1 MFAIAN
7 DTFDFALITFYKD
20 IFLCYINSTT
30 KTYFIVNNIYMD
42 EIRYR
47 LKLLRENLSLTQ
59 KELSQILMIKQASY
73 SAIETGRRELTDRN
87 ISLLCNTFHVNP
99 TWLREG
105 IGEMFLNQSTKNS
118 FILSLTD
125 NTDSTPYDTNKT
137 LPEHH
142 QGITLQSKYN
152 KSEVTQRFL
161 IALEQLKI
169 QGTSYSEVANKI
181 GASTSLVSE
190 IRRGKT
196 FLLPHFAQKFIEI
209 FNINKEWILEG
220 KGDNT
225 FTLSGNVSNVHPVEV
240 ENSDWI
246 EVPFV
251 PLHARASFAETYFD
265 SNVNEVET
273 IKIRKRPGIKYE
285 KAKIFEVDGDSMEPT
300 LVSGEQVLCE
310 IIDPA
315 NWKFTTGVVVVAFGN
330 MVVIK
335 RIKDNELANGKLVLW
350 SDNELGGKITLS
362 NETEEI
368 RRMYKVKYSI
378 YKPIR

>member
-1 MFAIAN
+1 MEI
-7 DTFDFALITFYKD
+7 FD
-20 IFLCYINSTT
+20 
-30 KTYFIVNNIYMD
+30 
-42 EIRYR
+42 R
-47 LKLLRENLSLTQ
+47 LKILRSKLKLKQ
-59 KELSQILMIKQASY
+59 KDLADVLGIGNNAY
-73 SAIETGRRELTDRN
+73 SMIETGKSGLSRRNLL
-87 ISLLCNTFHVNP
+87 ILCNTYSVNP
-99 TWLREG
+99 KWLEF
-105 IGEMFLNQSTKNS
+105 GEEPMFTTLKEAITEQSTNVL
-118 FILSLTD
+118 F
-125 NTDSTPYDTNKT
+125 P
-137 LPEHH
+137 
-142 QGITLQSKYN
+142 KYN

-161 IALEQLKI
+161 IALEQLKT

-209 FNINKEWILEG
+209 FNINKEWLLEG
-220 KGDNT
+220 KGDNM
-225 FTLSGNVSNVHPVEV
+225 FTLSGNVSNVHPVKV
-240 ENSDWI
+240 ENSNWI

-335 RIKDNELANGKLVLW
+335 RIKDNELSNGKLVLW

-368 RRMYKVKYSI
+368 RRIYKVKYSI

>member
-1 MFAIAN
+1 MEI
-7 DTFDFALITFYKD
+7 FD
-20 IFLCYINSTT
+20 
-30 KTYFIVNNIYMD
+30 
-42 EIRYR
+42 R
-47 LKLLRENLSLTQ
+47 LKILRSKLKLKQ
-59 KELSQILMIKQASY
+59 KDLADVLGIGNNAY
-73 SAIETGRRELTDRN
+73 SMIETGKSGLSRRNLL
-87 ISLLCNTFHVNP
+87 ILCNTYSVNP
-99 TWLREG
+99 KWLEF
-105 IGEMFLNQSTKNS
+105 GEEPMFTTLKEAITEQSTNVL
-118 FILSLTD
+118 F
-125 NTDSTPYDTNKT
+125 P
-137 LPEHH
+137 
-142 QGITLQSKYN
+142 KYN

-161 IALEQLKI
+161 IALEQLKT

-209 FNINKEWILEG
+209 FNINKEWLLEG
-220 KGDNT
+220 KGDNM
-225 FTLSGNVSNVHPVEV
+225 FTLSGNVSNVHPVKV

>member
-1 MFAIAN
+1 MEI
-7 DTFDFALITFYKD
+7 FD
-20 IFLCYINSTT
+20 
-30 KTYFIVNNIYMD
+30 
-42 EIRYR
+42 R
-47 LKLLRENLSLTQ
+47 LKILRSKLKLKQ
-59 KELSQILMIKQASY
+59 KDLADVLGIGNNAY
-73 SAIETGRRELTDRN
+73 SMIETGKSGLSRRNLL
-87 ISLLCNTFHVNP
+87 ILCNTYSVNP
-99 TWLREG
+99 KWLEF
-105 IGEMFLNQSTKNS
+105 GEEPMFTTLKEAITEQSTNVL
-118 FILSLTD
+118 F
-125 NTDSTPYDTNKT
+125 P
-137 LPEHH
+137 
-142 QGITLQSKYN
+142 KYN

-161 IALEQLKI
+161 IALEQLKT

-209 FNINKEWILEG
+209 FNINKEWLLEG
-220 KGDNT
+220 KGDNM

-265 SNVNEVET
+265 SNVNEDET

-368 RRMYKVKYSI
+368 RRIYKVKYSI

>member
-1 MFAIAN
+1 MEI
-7 DTFDFALITFYKD
+7 FD
-20 IFLCYINSTT
+20 
-30 KTYFIVNNIYMD
+30 
-42 EIRYR
+42 R
-47 LKLLRENLSLTQ
+47 LKILRSKLKLKQ
-59 KELSQILMIKQASY
+59 KDLADVLGIGNNAY
-73 SAIETGRRELTDRN
+73 SMIETGKSGLSRRNLL
-87 ISLLCNTFHVNP
+87 ILCNTYSVNP
-99 TWLREG
+99 KWLEF
-105 IGEMFLNQSTKNS
+105 GEEPMFTTLKEAITEQSTNVL
-118 FILSLTD
+118 F
-125 NTDSTPYDTNKT
+125 P
-137 LPEHH
+137 
-142 QGITLQSKYN
+142 KYN

-161 IALEQLKI
+161 IALEQLKT

-190 IRRGKT
+190 IRRWKT

-209 FNINKEWILEG
+209 FNINKEWLLEG
-220 KGDNT
+220 KGDNM
-225 FTLSGNVSNVHPVEV
+225 FTLSGNVSNVHPVKV
-240 ENSDWI
+240 ENSNWI

>member
-1 MFAIAN
+1 MEI
-7 DTFDFALITFYKD
+7 FD
-20 IFLCYINSTT
+20 
-30 KTYFIVNNIYMD
+30 
-42 EIRYR
+42 R
-47 LKLLRENLSLTQ
+47 LKILRSKLKL
-59 KELSQILMIKQASY
+59 KQRDLADVLGIGNNAY
-73 SAIETGRRELTDRN
+73 SMIETGKSGLSRRNLL
-87 ISLLCNTFHVNP
+87 ILCNTYSVNP
-99 TWLREG
+99 KWLEF
-105 IGEMFLNQSTKNS
+105 GEEPMFTTLKEAITEQSTNVL
-118 FILSLTD
+118 F
-125 NTDSTPYDTNKT
+125 P
-137 LPEHH
+137 
-142 QGITLQSKYN
+142 KYN

-161 IALEQLKI
+161 IALEQLKT

-209 FNINKEWILEG
+209 FNINKEWLLEG
-220 KGDNT
+220 KGDNM

-368 RRMYKVKYSI
+368 RRIYKVKYSI

>member
-1 MFAIAN
+1 MN
-7 DTFDFALITFYKD
+7 GVS
-20 IFLCYINSTT
+20 N
-30 KTYFIVNNIYMD
+30 
-42 EIRYR
+42 R
-47 LKLLRENLSLTQ
+47 LRQLRAVLSLTQ
-59 KELSQILMIKQASY
+59 KELANILMIKQGSY
-73 SAIETGRRELTDRN
+73 STIETGKGELTDRN
-87 ISLLCNTFHVNP
+87 FKLICDTYSVNP
-99 TWLREG
+99 KWLEF
-105 IGEMFLNQSTKNS
+105 GEEPMFTEQKTNTEQSAS
-118 FILSLTD
+118 ILF
-125 NTDSTPYDTNKT
+125 
-137 LPEHH
+137 
-142 QGITLQSKYN
+142 SKYN

-161 IALEQLKI
+161 IALEQLKT

-209 FNINKEWILEG
+209 FNINKEWLLEG

>member
-1 MFAIAN
+1 MNGISN
-7 DTFDFALITFYKD
+7 
-20 IFLCYINSTT
+20 
-30 KTYFIVNNIYMD
+30 
-42 EIRYR
+42 R
-47 LKLLRENLSLTQ
+47 LRQLRAALSLTQ
-59 KELSQILMIKQASY
+59 KELANILMIKQGSY
-73 SAIETGRRELTDRN
+73 STIETGKGELTDRN
-87 ISLLCNTFHVNP
+87 FKLICDTYSVNP
-99 TWLREG
+99 KWLEF
-105 IGEMFLNQSTKNS
+105 GEEPMFTTLKESITEQSTNVL
-118 FILSLTD
+118 F
-125 NTDSTPYDTNKT
+125 P
-137 LPEHH
+137 
-142 QGITLQSKYN
+142 KYN
-152 KSEVTQRFL
+152 KSEVTQRFR
-161 IALEQLKI
+161 IALEQLKT

-209 FNINKEWILEG
+209 FNINKEWLLEG

-368 RRMYKVKYSI
+368 RRIYKVKYSI

>member
-1 MFAIAN
+1 MEI
-7 DTFDFALITFYKD
+7 FD
-20 IFLCYINSTT
+20 
-30 KTYFIVNNIYMD
+30 
-42 EIRYR
+42 R
-47 LKLLRENLSLTQ
+47 LKILRSKLKLKQ
-59 KELSQILMIKQASY
+59 KDLADVLGIGNNAY
-73 SAIETGRRELTDRN
+73 SMIETGKSGLSRRNLL
-87 ISLLCNTFHVNP
+87 ILCNTYSVNP
-99 TWLREG
+99 KWLEF
-105 IGEMFLNQSTKNS
+105 GEEPMFTTLKEAITEQSTNVL
-118 FILSLTD
+118 F
-125 NTDSTPYDTNKT
+125 P
-137 LPEHH
+137 
-142 QGITLQSKYN
+142 KYN

-161 IALEQLKI
+161 IALEQLKT

-209 FNINKEWILEG
+209 FNINKEWLLEG
-220 KGDNT
+220 KGDNM

-368 RRMYKVKYSI
+368 RRIYKVKYSI

>member
-1 MFAIAN
+1 MNGISN
-7 DTFDFALITFYKD
+7 
-20 IFLCYINSTT
+20 
-30 KTYFIVNNIYMD
+30 
-42 EIRYR
+42 R
-47 LKLLRENLSLTQ
+47 LRQLRAALSLTQ
-59 KELSQILMIKQASY
+59 KELANILMIKQGSY
-73 SAIETGRRELTDRN
+73 STIETGKGELTDRN
-87 ISLLCNTFHVNP
+87 FKLICDTYSVNP
-99 TWLREG
+99 KWLEF
-105 IGEMFLNQSTKNS
+105 GEEPMFTEQKTNTEQSAS
-118 FILSLTD
+118 ILF
-125 NTDSTPYDTNKT
+125 
-137 LPEHH
+137 
-142 QGITLQSKYN
+142 SKYN

-161 IALEQLKI
+161 IALEQLKT

-209 FNINKEWILEG
+209 FNINKEWLLEG

>member
-1 MFAIAN
+1 MEI
-7 DTFDFALITFYKD
+7 FD
-20 IFLCYINSTT
+20 
-30 KTYFIVNNIYMD
+30 
-42 EIRYR
+42 R
-47 LKLLRENLSLTQ
+47 LKILRSKLKLKQ
-59 KELSQILMIKQASY
+59 KDLADVLGIGNNAY
-73 SAIETGRRELTDRN
+73 SMIETGKSGLSRRNLL
-87 ISLLCNTFHVNP
+87 ILCNTYSVNP
-99 TWLREG
+99 KWLEF
-105 IGEMFLNQSTKNS
+105 GEEPMFTTLKEAITEQSTNVL
-118 FILSLTD
+118 F
-125 NTDSTPYDTNKT
+125 P
-137 LPEHH
+137 
-142 QGITLQSKYN
+142 KYN

-209 FNINKEWILEG
+209 FNINKEWLLEG

-368 RRMYKVKYSI
+368 RRIYKVKYSI

>member
-1 MFAIAN
+1 MN
-7 DTFDFALITFYKD
+7 GVS
-20 IFLCYINSTT
+20 N
-30 KTYFIVNNIYMD
+30 
-42 EIRYR
+42 R
-47 LKLLRENLSLTQ
+47 LRQLRAVLSLTQ
-59 KELSQILMIKQASY
+59 KELANILMIKQGSY
-73 SAIETGRRELTDRN
+73 STIETGKGELTDRN
-87 ISLLCNTFHVNP
+87 FKLICDTYSVNP
-99 TWLREG
+99 KWLEF
-105 IGEMFLNQSTKNS
+105 GEEPMFTEQKTNTEQSAS
-118 FILSLTD
+118 ILF
-125 NTDSTPYDTNKT
+125 
-137 LPEHH
+137 
-142 QGITLQSKYN
+142 SKYN

-161 IALEQLKI
+161 IALEQLKT

-209 FNINKEWILEG
+209 FNINKEWLLEG

-368 RRMYKVKYSI
+368 RRIYKVKYSI

>member
-1 MFAIAN
+1 MRPP
-7 DTFDFALITFYKD
+7 LS
-20 IFLCYINSTT
+20 C
-30 KTYFIVNNIYMD
+30 
-42 EIRYR
+42 
-47 LKLLRENLSLTQ
+47 LK
-59 KELSQILMIKQASY
+59 
-73 SAIETGRRELTDRN
+73 
-87 ISLLCNTFHVNP
+87 F
-99 TWLREG
+99 EG
-105 IGEMFLNQSTKNS
+105 E
-118 FILSLTD
+118 
-125 NTDSTPYDTNKT
+125 
-137 LPEHH
+137 
-142 QGITLQSKYN
+142 
-152 KSEVTQRFL
+152 
-161 IALEQLKI
+161 
-169 QGTSYSEVANKI
+169 
-181 GASTSLVSE
+181 
-190 IRRGKT
+190 KT

-209 FNINKEWILEG
+209 FNINKEWLLEG

>member
-1 MFAIAN
+1 MEI
-7 DTFDFALITFYKD
+7 FD
-20 IFLCYINSTT
+20 
-30 KTYFIVNNIYMD
+30 
-42 EIRYR
+42 R
-47 LKLLRENLSLTQ
+47 LKILRSKLKLKQ
-59 KELSQILMIKQASY
+59 KDLADVLGIGNNAY
-73 SAIETGRRELTDRN
+73 SMIETGKSGLSRRNLL
-87 ISLLCNTFHVNP
+87 ILCNTYSVNP
-99 TWLREG
+99 KWLEF
-105 IGEMFLNQSTKNS
+105 GEEPMFTTLKEAITEQSTNVL
-118 FILSLTD
+118 F
-125 NTDSTPYDTNKT
+125 
-137 LPEHH
+137 
-142 QGITLQSKYN
+142 SKYN

-161 IALEQLKI
+161 IALEQLKT

-209 FNINKEWILEG
+209 FNINKEWLLEG

-368 RRMYKVKYSI
+368 RRIYKVKYSI

>member
-1 MFAIAN
+1 MEI
-7 DTFDFALITFYKD
+7 FD
-20 IFLCYINSTT
+20 
-30 KTYFIVNNIYMD
+30 
-42 EIRYR
+42 R
-47 LKLLRENLSLTQ
+47 LKILRSKLKLKQ
-59 KELSQILMIKQASY
+59 KDLADVLGIGNNAY
-73 SAIETGRRELTDRN
+73 SMIETGKSGLSRRNLL
-87 ISLLCNTFHVNP
+87 ILCNTYSVNP
-99 TWLREG
+99 KWLEF
-105 IGEMFLNQSTKNS
+105 GEEPMFTTLKEAITEQSTNVL
-118 FILSLTD
+118 F
-125 NTDSTPYDTNKT
+125 P
-137 LPEHH
+137 
-142 QGITLQSKYN
+142 KYN

-161 IALEQLKI
+161 IALEQLKT

-209 FNINKEWILEG
+209 FNINKEWLLEG
-220 KGDNT
+220 KGDNM
-225 FTLSGNVSNVHPVEV
+225 FTLSGNVSNVHPVKV
-240 ENSDWI
+240 ENSNWI

-368 RRMYKVKYSI
+368 RRIYKVKYSI

>member
-1 MFAIAN
+1 MEI
-7 DTFDFALITFYKD
+7 FD
-20 IFLCYINSTT
+20 
-30 KTYFIVNNIYMD
+30 
-42 EIRYR
+42 R
-47 LKLLRENLSLTQ
+47 LKILRSKLKLKQ
-59 KELSQILMIKQASY
+59 KDLADVLGIGNNAY
-73 SAIETGRRELTDRN
+73 SMIETGKSGLSRRNLL
-87 ISLLCNTFHVNP
+87 ILCNTYSVNP
-99 TWLREG
+99 KWLEF
-105 IGEMFLNQSTKNS
+105 GEEPMFTTLKEAITEQSTNVL
-118 FILSLTD
+118 F
-125 NTDSTPYDTNKT
+125 P
-137 LPEHH
+137 
-142 QGITLQSKYN
+142 KYN

-161 IALEQLKI
+161 IALEQLKT

-209 FNINKEWILEG
+209 FNINKEWLLEG
-220 KGDNT
+220 KGDNM

-335 RIKDNELANGKLVLW
+335 RIKDNEL
-350 SDNELGGKITLS
+350 GGKITLS

-368 RRMYKVKYSI
+368 RRIYKVKYSI

>member
-1 MFAIAN
+1 MEI
-7 DTFDFALITFYKD
+7 FD
-20 IFLCYINSTT
+20 
-30 KTYFIVNNIYMD
+30 
-42 EIRYR
+42 R
-47 LKLLRENLSLTQ
+47 LKILRSKLKLKQ
-59 KELSQILMIKQASY
+59 KDLADVLGIGNNAY
-73 SAIETGRRELTDRN
+73 SMIETGKSGLSRRNLL
-87 ISLLCNTFHVNP
+87 ILCNTYSVNP
-99 TWLREG
+99 KWLEF
-105 IGEMFLNQSTKNS
+105 GEEPMFTTLKEAITEQSTNVL
-118 FILSLTD
+118 F
-125 NTDSTPYDTNKT
+125 P
-137 LPEHH
+137 
-142 QGITLQSKYN
+142 KYN

-161 IALEQLKI
+161 IALEQLKT

-209 FNINKEWILEG
+209 FNINKEWLLEG
-220 KGDNT
+220 KGDNM

>member
-1 MFAIAN
+1 MEI
-7 DTFDFALITFYKD
+7 FDKLKILRSK
-20 IFLCYINSTT
+20 
-30 KTYFIVNNIYMD
+30 
-42 EIRYR
+42 
-47 LKLLRENLSLTQ
+47 LKL
-59 KELSQILMIKQASY
+59 KQRDLADVLGIGNNAY
-73 SAIETGRRELTDRN
+73 SMIETGKSGLSRRNLL
-87 ISLLCNTFHVNP
+87 ILCNTYSVNP
-99 TWLREG
+99 QWLEF
-105 IGEMFLNQSTKNS
+105 GEEPMFTTLKESITEQSTNVL
-118 FILSLTD
+118 F
-125 NTDSTPYDTNKT
+125 P
-137 LPEHH
+137 
-142 QGITLQSKYN
+142 KYN

-161 IALEQLKI
+161 IALEQLKT

>member
-1 MFAIAN
+1 MNGISN
-7 DTFDFALITFYKD
+7 
-20 IFLCYINSTT
+20 
-30 KTYFIVNNIYMD
+30 
-42 EIRYR
+42 R
-47 LKLLRENLSLTQ
+47 LRQLRAALSLTQ
-59 KELSQILMIKQASY
+59 KELANILMIKQGSY
-73 SAIETGRRELTDRN
+73 STIETGKGELTDRN
-87 ISLLCNTFHVNP
+87 FKLICDTYSVNP
-99 TWLREG
+99 KWLEF
-105 IGEMFLNQSTKNS
+105 GEEPMFTEQKTNTEQSAS
-118 FILSLTD
+118 ILF
-125 NTDSTPYDTNKT
+125 
-137 LPEHH
+137 
-142 QGITLQSKYN
+142 SKYN

-161 IALEQLKI
+161 IALEQLKT

-209 FNINKEWILEG
+209 FNINKEWLLEG
-220 KGDNT
+220 RGNNV
-225 FTLSGNVSNVHPVEV
+225 FILSGNVSNVHPVEV

-273 IKIRKRPGIKYE
+273 IKIRKRIGVKYE

>member
-1 MFAIAN
+1 MTHILLNPKWLEFGEEPMF
-7 DTFDFALITFYKD
+7 TEQ
-20 IFLCYINSTT
+20 
-30 KTYFIVNNIYMD
+30 KTNT
-42 EIRYR
+42 EQ
-47 LKLLRENLSLTQ
+47 SA
-59 KELSQILMIKQASY
+59 SIL
-73 SAIETGRRELTDRN
+73 
-87 ISLLCNTFHVNP
+87 F
-99 TWLREG
+99 
-105 IGEMFLNQSTKNS
+105 
-118 FILSLTD
+118 
-125 NTDSTPYDTNKT
+125 
-137 LPEHH
+137 
-142 QGITLQSKYN
+142 SKYN

-161 IALEQLKI
+161 IALEQLKT

-209 FNINKEWILEG
+209 FNINKEWLLEG
-220 KGDNT
+220 RGNNV
-225 FTLSGNVSNVHPVEV
+225 FILSGNVSNVHPVEV